1 MIRKLLTGLLA
12 VTAVGLVSVSAHA
25 DDQKVVNVYNWS
37 DYIAPDT
44 VKKFEAETGIK
55 VHYDVYDGNETLEAK
70 LLAGNSGYDVVVP
83 TAFPFLKRQVAAG
96 VYMPLDPAKIP
107 NLKLLDPTLL
117 KPIAVADPGNK
128 HAAIYMWG
136 TTGIGYNK
144 KLVEAR
150 LPNAP
155 VNSLAL
161 VFDPEIV
168 KHFKDCGVTMLD
180 SPTDILPVALNYM
193 GVKDPTKATP
203 AELEKAK
210 EMLLKIRPYI
220 KYFNSSQYI
229 NDLANGD
236 ICIALGWSGDIL
248 QSKARAAE
256 AKNGVEI
263 EYNIPKEGTVVWSD
277 NMAIPKDAP
286 HPDAAAAWIN
296 FNLRPDIAA
305 ANSNYISY
313 ANGTPDSKKFIDP
326 AIKDNPNIYPTEDVM
341 KKLFVTVW
349 DNPKFM
355 KTVTRAWTEIRTG
368 Q

>member
-12 VTAVGLVSVSAHA
+12 VTAVGLVGASARA
-25 DDQKVVNVYNWS
+25 DEQKVVNVYNWS

-44 VKKFEAETGIK
+44 VAKFEKETGIK
-55 VHYDVYDGNETLEAK
+55 VRYDVYDGNETLEAK

-96 VYMPLDPAKIP
+96 VYLELDPEKIP
-107 NLKLLDPTLL
+107 NLKLLDPDL
-117 KPIAVADPGNK
+117 KKQTAVADPGNK

-136 TTGIGYNK
+136 TDGIGYNK
-144 KLVEAR
+144 KLVDAR
-150 LPNAP
+150 MPNAP
-155 VNSLAL
+155 VDSLAL
-161 VFDPEIV
+161 VFDPEIA
-168 KHFKDCGVTMLD
+168 KNFKDCGITMLD
-180 SPTDILPVALNYM
+180 SPTDILPMALNYL
-193 GVKDPTKATP
+193 GIEPTKATP
-203 AELEKAK
+203 AQLEKAK
-210 EMLLKIRPYI
+210 ELLLKVRPYI

-236 ICIALGWSGDIL
+236 ICIAIGWSGDVL
-248 QSKARAAE
+248 QAKSRAEE

-263 EYNIPKEGTVVWSD
+263 EYTIPKEGTVVWAD
-277 NMAIPKDAP
+277 NLAIPKDAP

-296 FNLRPDIAA
+296 FNLRPDIEA

-313 ANGTPDSKKFIDP
+313 ANGVPDSKKLVDP
-326 AIKDNPNIYPTEDVM
+326 AISGNPNIYPTPEIM

-355 KTVTRAWTEIRTG
+355 KTVTRTWTTIRTG